1 MSENTSAPVAPSV
14 VIDLPDP
21 AATGCLGLALADV
34 LRPGDVLAL
43 TGDLGAGKTALC
55 RAMIRAAIG
64 DPAEEVPSPTFTLV
78 QVYETPGWAIWH
90 YDLYRLEDPDEAYE
104 LDIEDAFEEG
114 IALIEW
120 PDRLG
125 GLLPRRALRLNLT
138 ITGDQ
143 ARCATFSGQQ
153 HLLTR
158 LEAAYQAVRA
168 ELEKSSS

>member
-1 MSENTSAPVAPSV
+1 MSETPLAPVAPSV

-43 TGDLGAGKTALC
+43 SGDLGAGKTALC
-55 RAMIRAAIG
+55 RAMIRAATG

-90 YDLYRLEDPDEAYE
+90 YDLYRLETPDDAYE

-114 IALIEW
+114 VALIEW

-125 GLLPRRALRLNLT
+125 GLLPRRALRLHLT
-138 ITGDQ
+138 ITGEQ
-143 ARCATFSGQQ
+143 ARQATLSGQQ

-158 LEAAYQAVRA
+158 METAFRAVRA
-168 ELEKSSS
+168 AMESK